1 MQKSI
6 FTEFASS
13 YNKNFDKPVK
23 EGMYLNRIKAIYDR
37 PTANNIL
44 DSDKLKSFL
53 LKSRTEQ
60 ECPLLPLLYNTVLKV
75 LATAI
80 RLKKRRKRKKMHLN
94 WKSKTVTIYR

>member
-6 FTEFASS
+6 FTEFASI

-44 DSDKLKSFL
+44 DSDKLKSFF
-53 LKSRTEQ
+53 
-60 ECPLLPLLYNTVLKV
+60 
-75 LATAI
+75 
-80 RLKKRRKRKKMHLN
+80 
-94 WKSKTVTIYR
+94 

>member
-53 LKSRTEQ
+53 LRSVTRQ
-60 ECPLLPLLYNTVLKV
+60 GCCLLSVFVNIVLEI
-75 LATAI
+75 LAT
-80 RLKKRRKRKKMHLN
+80 
-94 WKSKTVTIYR
+94 